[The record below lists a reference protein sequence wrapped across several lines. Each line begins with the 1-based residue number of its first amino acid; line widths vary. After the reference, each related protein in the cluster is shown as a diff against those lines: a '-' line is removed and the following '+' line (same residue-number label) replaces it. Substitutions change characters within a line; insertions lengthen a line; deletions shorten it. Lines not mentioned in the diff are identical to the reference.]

1 MIVVTIGLAY
11 MGLEPYVRR
20 RWPVMLI
27 SWSRLLAG
35 SWRDPLVGRDVLF
48 GLIIGVI
55 IVIMSLIPQLLGF
68 SPLPSSIP
76 LGTNTLLRILN
87 GDWLATSSLI
97 ILPTHSVAVAM
108 MLLFLLFL
116 MRLLTRRDWLAV
128 ILFTLI
134 CVALYVPDHWQF
146 VVAWF
151 LVFGLLG
158 VAMMRYGLVMLA
170 SAMLLSYGLQNFPVT
185 LDFSVWYA
193 GTGLAP
199 LVLLLAL
206 AVFAFYTSLG
216 GQKVFKGSLL
226 EE

>member
-1 MIVVTIGLAY
+1 
-11 MGLEPYVRR
+11 
-20 RWPVMLI
+20 MLI